1 MAQKQIFMYYICGQL
16 EFIVNEKCGCKII
29 SLESK
34 NICWTIFH
42 YKKYTICLSAI
53 IWNTQILKNMYS
65 KKASYVQFSI
75 QFMHLTKCLK
85 HNHEGLSQNYQKGTN
100 KRSLMTSFLYDDM
113 YIPNNNKKNLSSFSQ
128 FVKDTKSFRH
138 IMWQIFFCK
147 LNGNDISNKGVWEFV
162 LYWQNINLFIV
173 KS

>member
-1 MAQKQIFMYYICGQL
+1 
-16 EFIVNEKCGCKII
+16 
-29 SLESK
+29 
-34 NICWTIFH
+34 
-42 YKKYTICLSAI
+42 
-53 IWNTQILKNMYS
+53 MYS

-147 LNGNDISNKGVWEFV
+147 LNGNDISNKGAWEFV

-173 KS
+173 KCYVELMCFILIFLNVWKTWTIVLFFQIKVALSSYNPFFLEEYYFNFDYVMVTYKINE

>member
-1 MAQKQIFMYYICGQL
+1 MILYTWSVVILIRRIQKYLLNFFHDKNYI
-16 EFIVNEKCGCKII
+16 
-29 SLESK
+29 
-34 NICWTIFH
+34 
-42 YKKYTICLSAI
+42 ICLSDF
-53 IWNTQILKNMYS
+53 IWNTHILKNMYS

-147 LNGNDISNKGVWEFV
+147 LNGNDISNKGAWEFV